1 VTAIPLPEQID
12 LLSQLMQLEISGN
25 AQIDVIR
32 SRYDDE
38 AEPIKSQLATIS
50 GEIKALRSS
59 IAETMETLGVQ
70 TAGNDLIQ
78 VQRPS
83 STKWVIEN
91 LDTALA
97 HIADLGK
104 LNEVQSVVTNEAS
117 VKKLAE
123 FVGGIDGVTKVTER
137 GFKVVPVKSKA
148 KP

>member
-1 VTAIPLPEQID
+1 VSTIPLPVQID
-12 LLSQLMQLEISGN
+12 LLSQWMQVEASAN
-25 AQIDVIR
+25 AQIDEIR
-32 SRYDDE
+32 AEYDAK
-38 AEPIKSQLATIS
+38 AEPIKQQLATVQTEIRTLR
-50 GEIKALRSS
+50 GE

-83 STKWVIEN
+83 STKWVIDN

-117 VKKLAE
+117 VKRLAE
-123 FVGGIDGVTKVTER
+123 FVGGIDGVSKITER
-137 GFKVVPVKSKA
+137 GFKVVPVKA
-148 KP
+148 KK

>member
-1 VTAIPLPEQID
+1 MQVEVSANAKIDAIRAE
-12 LLSQLMQLEISGN
+12 
-25 AQIDVIR
+25 
-32 SRYDDE
+32 YDE
-38 AEPIKSQLATIS
+38 KVEPIKQQIATVS
-50 GEIKALRSS
+50 GEIRTLRNE
-59 IAETMETLGVQ
+59 IAATMETLGVQ

-148 KP
+148 KQ

>member
-1 VTAIPLPEQID
+1 MSTIPLPVQID
-12 LLSQLMQLEISGN
+12 LLSQWMQVEASAN
-25 AQIDVIR
+25 AQIDEIR
-32 SRYDDE
+32 AEYDAK
-38 AEPIKSQLATIS
+38 AEPIKQQLATVQTEIRTLR
-50 GEIKALRSS
+50 GE

-83 STKWVIEN
+83 STKWVIDN

-117 VKKLAE
+117 VKRLAE
-123 FVGGIDGVTKVTER
+123 FVGGIDGVSKITER
-137 GFKVVPVKSKA
+137 GFKVVPVKA
-148 KP
+148 KK

>member
-1 VTAIPLPEQID
+1 MSIPLPEQID
-12 LLSQLMQLEISGN
+12 LLSQWMQVEASAN
-25 AQIDVIR
+25 AQIDEIR
-32 SRYDDE
+32 AEYDAK
-38 AEPIKSQLATIS
+38 AEPIKQQLATVQTEIRTLR
-50 GEIKALRSS
+50 GE

-83 STKWVIEN
+83 STKWVIDN

-117 VKKLAE
+117 VKRLAE
-123 FVGGIDGVTKVTER
+123 FVGGIDGVSKITDR
-137 GFKVVPVKSKA
+137 GFKVVPVKA
-148 KP
+148 KKS